1 MMPVNI
7 GRALVNPATQWWIER
22 KIQSESMLFGN
33 KGEQYPHLVAYLR
46 ETERLDL
53 FKEFHQRWGR
63 IIASAFFGPIIFGV
77 LFRSFIT
84 MFGLILISAILGLTA
99 LFVMR
104 KKKAELFTPEIES
117 RLEAHRLFG
126 ALRKM
131 LTLNRLHR
139 DMSESTLTLLNE
151 IARTRLETKQL
162 LESPYW
168 RQPTLPDTYCQLRDQ
183 AVTATDQ
190 AMMDAVLQFRATIP
204 TEVSS
209 RKPGDYVN
217 EALETF
223 LKVPKSYSPGGDIG
237 FEAAFKIADKLQQM
251 RNELEHMT
259 VKGESETMFTP
270 SDLPGGMLDLT
281 MSEIRT
287 IRQAEEELRQGL

>member
-1 MMPVNI
+1 
-7 GRALVNPATQWWIER
+7 
-22 KIQSESMLFGN
+22 MLFGN

-53 FKEFHQRWGR
+53 FKDFHQRWGR
-63 IIASAFFGPIIFGV
+63 IIAVAAGGPF
-77 LFRSFIT
+77 L
-84 MFGLILISAILGLTA
+84 FGLIFHAAISIPLT
-99 LFVMR
+99 LFVSAMCGAAATYAMR
-104 KKKAELFTPEIES
+104 IKKAELFTPEIES

-139 DMSESTLTLLNE
+139 DLSEATLTLLNE
-151 IARTRLETKQL
+151 IARTRMETKQL
-162 LESPYW
+162 LESAYW

-183 AVTATDQ
+183 AITATDQ

-204 TEVSS
+204 TEIQS

-223 LKVPKSYSPGGDIG
+223 LKVQKSHVPGGDIG
-237 FEAAFKIADKLQQM
+237 FDAAFKIADKLQQM
-251 RNELEHMT
+251 RTELEQMT
-259 VKGESETMFTP
+259 VKGESEVMFTP
-270 SDLPGGMLDLT
+270 ADIPGGMLDIT

>member
-1 MMPVNI
+1 
-7 GRALVNPATQWWIER
+7 
-22 KIQSESMLFGN
+22 MLFGN

-53 FKEFHQRWGR
+53 FKDFHYRWGR
-63 IIASAFFGPIIFGV
+63 IIAVAAGV
-77 LFRSFIT
+77 PFL
-84 MFGLILISAILGLTA
+84 FGLIFHAAISIPLT
-99 LFVMR
+99 LFVSGACGSAAIFAMR
-104 KKKAELFTPEIES
+104 AKKAELFTPEIES

-126 ALRKM
+126 SMRKM

-139 DMSESTLTLLNE
+139 DLSESTLTLLNE

-183 AVTATDQ
+183 AITSTDQ
-190 AMMDAVLQFRATIP
+190 AMMDAVLQFRSTIP
-204 TEVSS
+204 TEIQM

-223 LKVPKSYSPGGDIG
+223 LKVQKKPVAGGDIG
-237 FEAAFKIADKLQQM
+237 FDSAFKIADKLQQM
-251 RNELEHMT
+251 RSELEKMT
-259 VKGESETMFTP
+259 VKGENDSLFQPT
-270 SDLPGGMLDLT
+270 DLPGGMLDLT

>member
-1 MMPVNI
+1 
-7 GRALVNPATQWWIER
+7 
-22 KIQSESMLFGN
+22 MLFGN

-53 FKEFHQRWGR
+53 FREFHHRWGK
-63 IIASAFFGPIIFGV
+63 IIALAAGIPFFFGL
-77 LFRSFIT
+77 LFH
-84 MFGLILISAILGLTA
+84 SAITILGTLLVSIACGAAA

-104 KKKAELFTPEIES
+104 SKKAELYTPEIES

-126 ALRKM
+126 AMRKM

-139 DMSESTLTLLNE
+139 DLSESTLTLLNE

-168 RQPTLPDTYCQLRDQ
+168 RQPTLPDTYAQLRDQ
-183 AVTATDQ
+183 AITATDQ

-204 TEVSS
+204 TEVHS

-223 LKVPKSYSPGGDIG
+223 LKVQKTPVAGGEIG
-237 FEAAFKIADKLQQM
+237 FESAFKIADKLQQM
-251 RNELEHMT
+251 RNELEKMT
-259 VKGESETMFTP
+259 VKGESEAMFTP
-270 SDLPGGMLDLT
+270 ADIPGGMLDVT
-281 MSEIRT
+281 MSEIKT

>member
-1 MMPVNI
+1 
-7 GRALVNPATQWWIER
+7 
-22 KIQSESMLFGN
+22 MLFSN

-46 ETERLDL
+46 ETESLDI
-53 FKEFHQRWGR
+53 FKDFHQRWGR
-63 IIASAFFGPIIFGV
+63 IIALAAGIPFFVSILFHAPI
-77 LFRSFIT
+77 T
-84 MFGLILISAILGLTA
+84 ILGTLLVSGACGAAA

-104 KKKAELFTPEIES
+104 TKKAELYTPEIES

-126 ALRKM
+126 AMRKM

-139 DMSESTLTLLNE
+139 DLSESTLTLLNE

-183 AVTATDQ
+183 AITATDQ

-204 TEVSS
+204 TEIQS
-209 RKPGDYVN
+209 RRAGDYVN
-217 EALETF
+217 EAMETF
-223 LKVPKSYSPGGDIG
+223 FKVQKVPVAGGDIG
-237 FEAAFKIADKLQQM
+237 FDGAFKIADKLQQM
-251 RNELEHMT
+251 RGELEKMT
-259 VKGESETMFTP
+259 VKGENEALFTP
-270 SDLPGGMLDLT
+270 ADIPGGMLDVT

>member
-1 MMPVNI
+1 
-7 GRALVNPATQWWIER
+7 
-22 KIQSESMLFGN
+22 MLFSN

-46 ETERLDL
+46 ETERLDI
-53 FKEFHQRWGR
+53 FKDFHQRWGR
-63 IIASAFFGPIIFGV
+63 IIAAAFGAPIAFRMV
-77 LFRSFIT
+77 LP
-84 MFGLILISAILGLTA
+84 ILGWSEA
-99 LFVMR
+99 LVASIVLGSIAIVIMR
-104 KKKAELFTPEIES
+104 TKKAELYTPEIES

-126 ALRKM
+126 AMRKM

-139 DMSESTLTLLNE
+139 DLSESSLTLLNE

-183 AVTATDQ
+183 AITATDQ

-204 TEVSS
+204 TEIHS
-209 RKPGDYVN
+209 RRPGDYVY
-217 EALETF
+217 EAMETF
-223 LKVPKSYSPGGDIG
+223 FKVQKVPVAGGDIG
-237 FEAAFKIADKLQQM
+237 FDGAFKIANKLQQM
-251 RNELEHMT
+251 RSELEKMT
-259 VKGESETMFTP
+259 VKGENEALFTP
-270 SDLPGGMLDLT
+270 ADIPGGMLDVT

>member
-1 MMPVNI
+1 M
-7 GRALVNPATQWWIER
+7 Q
-22 KIQSESMLFGN
+22 FGN
-33 KGEQYPHLVAYLR
+33 KGEQYPHLDDYLR

-53 FKEFHQRWGR
+53 FKDFHQRWGR
-63 IIASAFFGPIIFGV
+63 IIALAAGIPFFFGI
-77 LFRSFIT
+77 LFHAAIT
-84 MFGLILISAILGLTA
+84 ILGTLLVSSACGAAA

-104 KKKAELFTPEIES
+104 AKKAELYTPEIES

-126 ALRKM
+126 AMRKM

-139 DMSESTLTLLNE
+139 DLSESTLTLLNE
-151 IARTRLETKQL
+151 IARTRMETKQL

-168 RQPTLPDTYCQLRDQ
+168 RQPTLPDTYAQLRDQ
-183 AVTATDQ
+183 AITATDQ

-204 TEVSS
+204 TEIQT

-223 LKVPKSYSPGGDIG
+223 LKVQKNPVPGGDIG
-237 FEAAFKIADKLQQM
+237 FDGAFKIADKLQQM
-251 RNELEHMT
+251 RTELEKMT
-259 VKGESETMFTP
+259 VKGESEALFTP
-270 SDLPGGMLDLT
+270 SDIPGGMLDIT

>member
-1 MMPVNI
+1 
-7 GRALVNPATQWWIER
+7 
-22 KIQSESMLFGN
+22 MLFGN

-53 FKEFHQRWGR
+53 FKDFHQRWWR
-63 IIASAFFGPIIFGV
+63 IVAIAFGIPFVAGMFFHSPIASLFNLFALVSGGIAFF
-77 LFRSFIT
+77 
-84 MFGLILISAILGLTA
+84 
-99 LFVMR
+99 VMIR
-104 KKKAELFTPEIES
+104 KKAELFTPEIES

-126 ALRKM
+126 AMRKM

-139 DMSESTLTLLNE
+139 DLSESTLTLMNE
-151 IARTRLETKQL
+151 IARTRMETKQL

-168 RQPTLPDTYCQLRDQ
+168 RQPTLPDTYAQLRDQ
-183 AVTATDQ
+183 AITATDQ

-204 TEVSS
+204 TDIQT

-223 LKVPKSYSPGGDIG
+223 LKVKKIPVGGEIG
-237 FEAAFKIADKLQQM
+237 FEGAFKIADKLQQM
-251 RNELEHMT
+251 RTELEKMT
-259 VKGESETMFTP
+259 VKGESEALFTP
-270 SDLPGGMLDLT
+270 ADIPGGMLDVT